1 MREPLVSIGLF
12 TFNGAGTLRRAL
24 DTLLSQ
30 TYKNFELIVSDNAST
45 DETPRILQEYAARDR
60 RINYLRQK
68 ETINA
73 ADNQLFVLHK
83 ARGKYFMWAADD
95 DWWDPKFIETLV
107 KGLEENPE
115 YGVAMSSYD
124 LLWADGS
131 LKNRVI
137 FSGELDLTRQSQ
149 KEVFK
154 KMLFDAPIH
163 VFIYGL
169 FRRDF
174 LTRLMSRSLPR
185 CARHDRVLMAEAALS
200 TRFFTAQPVLYFKV
214 RSDLPISERD
224 TYKGDPMASA
234 VTRPLARTSY
244 FLTLPVWLLSSSLI
258 PFSRKRYVIL
268 HWPKSVWFRKKR
280 ILGEFLDLFK
290 INPGLH

>member
-1 MREPLVSIGLF
+1 MKEPLVSIGLF
-12 TFNGAGTLRRAL
+12 TFNGAKTLRRAL

-45 DETPRILQEYAARDR
+45 DETPRILQEYAAKDR

-73 ADNQLFVLHK
+73 ADNQLFVLHQ

-131 LKNRVI
+131 LKSRVI
-137 FSGELDLTRQSQ
+137 FSGELDLIRQSQ

-174 LTRLMSRSLPR
+174 LTRLMRRSLPR
-185 CARHDRVLMAEAALS
+185 CARHDRVLMAEAALA
-200 TRFFTAQPVLYFKV
+200 TRFYSVEPVLYFKV
-214 RSDLPISERD
+214 RAGVPISERD
-224 TYKGDPMASA
+224 TYRGDPMARASA
-234 VTRPLARTSY
+234 HPLARTNY
-244 FLTLPVWLLSSSLI
+244 FLTLPLWLLASSMI
-258 PFSRKRYVIL
+258 PFLIKRHVVIN
-268 HWPKSVWFRKKR
+268 WPKVLWLRKKR
-280 ILGEFLDLFK
+280 ILGEFLSILK
-290 INPGLH
+290 IYHGLH

>member
-1 MREPLVSIGLF
+1 MKLVSIGLP
-12 TFNGAGTLRRAL
+12 TYNGSVTIRRAL
-24 DTLLSQ
+24 DTLLAQ
-30 TYKNFELIVSDNAST
+30 TYGNFELIISDNAST
-45 DETPRILQEYAARDR
+45 DETGKICEEYAAKDMRVKY
-60 RINYLRQK
+60 IRQK
-68 ETINA
+68 ENIGPLANFKFVTTIA
-73 ADNQLFVLHK
+73 QGD
-83 ARGKYFMWAADD
+83 YFMWAADD

-115 YGVAMSSYD
+115 HGVAMSSYD

-137 FSGELDLTRQSQ
+137 FSGELDLTRKSQ

-169 FRRDF
+169 FRREF
-174 LTRLMSRSLPR
+174 LQKLMRRSLPR

-234 VTRPLARTSY
+234 VTGPLARTSY

-258 PFSRKRYVIL
+258 PFSRKRHIVFG
-268 HWPKSVWFRKKR
+268 WPKVLWLRKKR
-280 ILGEFLDLFK
+280 ILGEILDLFK